1 MNALDLIEK
10 CLTRGEDVTFVKDAD
25 GYWGQL
31 WQGGV
36 EMGVEVASGFAP
48 TLEEL
53 LQLLD
58 ESAIRH
64 FYRIGQHSRNPGVDD
79 WLEQAYEDRTYIE
92 EG

>member
-10 CLTRGEDVTFVKDAD
+10 CLARGEDVTFVKDAD

-36 EMGVEVASGFAP
+36 EMGVEIASGSGR

-53 LQLLD
+53 LQILD
-58 ESAIRH
+58 DSALKY
-64 FYRIGQHSRNPGVDD
+64 YRFNPLDRNPGVDD
-79 WLEQAYEDRTYIE
+79 WLEADYEDRTYIE